1 MARGSYP
8 YMIVIGVVTLAICGF
23 LWTLLDVGV
32 VNITSTATWQNAS
45 GPAATGQNRISQIW
59 LYSPVFIVTATGF
72 TWLLSS
78 RRGA

>member
-1 MARGSYP
+1 
-8 YMIVIGVVTLAICGF
+8 MIVIGLVTLVICGF

-32 VNITSTATWQNAS
+32 TNITSTATWQNAS
-45 GPAATGQNRISQIW
+45 GHAATGQQRIAQIW

-72 TWLLSS
+72 TLLLSA

>member
-8 YMIVIGVVTLAICGF
+8 YMIVIGVVTLVICGF

-32 VNITSTATWQNAS
+32 TNIQATTTWQNAS
-45 GPAATGQNRISQIW
+45 GPAATGQQRISQIW

-72 TWLLSS
+72 TYLLSA